1 MAEQDREEVVEF
13 DSHLPSE
20 DRVDSLLLDYTGG
33 RTVALVDVDGHP
45 DRQFDM
51 ALLDVNGDGRVEVW
65 VRRVPTGYEVS
76 FDCND
81 DGQPDTSELWTRPQ
95 LCKAL
100 PHLVDLLDLR
110 WHDDPPAIAD

>member
-1 MAEQDREEVVEF
+1 MSDQAADKVEY
-13 DSHLPSE
+13 DTVLPKE
-20 DRVDSLLLDYTGG
+20 DRVDSLLVDYTQG
-33 RTVALVDVDGHP
+33 RTVGLIDLDGEP

-51 ALLDVNGDGRVEVW
+51 ALLDVNGDGQVEVW
-65 VRRVPTGYEVS
+65 VRRVPEGYEVS

-81 DGQPDTSELWTRPQ
+81 DGQPDMSELWTRPQ

-110 WHDDPPAIAD
+110 WAPEEPADG